1 MHQINFQLKLK
12 LSAEENYNEKSD
24 LSELK
29 MADIVTK
36 LEENQ
41 TKLQKLRFQKA
52 LQQIEDPL
60 EIRFLKKEIAQL
72 LTIKNEFIKGIRSD
86 KDAL

>member
-1 MHQINFQLKLK
+1 MK
-12 LSAEENYNEKSD
+12 KSD

-29 MADIVTK
+29 MVDVDIK

-86 KDAL
+86 GDAAWVKEKNKF

>member
-1 MHQINFQLKLK
+1 MK
-12 LSAEENYNEKSD
+12 KSE

-29 MADIVTK
+29 MADVDIK

-72 LTIKNEFIKGIRSD
+72 LTIKNEFIKGIRLD
-86 KDAL
+86 GDAA

>member
-1 MHQINFQLKLK
+1 MKK
-12 LSAEENYNEKSD
+12 GD

-29 MADIVTK
+29 MTDIDTK

-41 TKLQKLRFQKA
+41 AKLQKLRFQKA

-86 KDAL
+86 RDAS

>member
-1 MHQINFQLKLK
+1 MK
-12 LSAEENYNEKSD
+12 KSE

-29 MADIVTK
+29 MADVDIK

-86 KDAL
+86 GDEAWVKEKNKF

>member
-1 MHQINFQLKLK
+1 MK
-12 LSAEENYNEKSD
+12 KSD

-72 LTIKNEFIKGIRSD
+72 LTFKNEFIKGIRSD

>member
-1 MHQINFQLKLK
+1 MK
-12 LSAEENYNEKSD
+12 KSD

-29 MADIVTK
+29 MTDIDTK

-41 TKLQKLRFQKA
+41 AKLQKLRFQKA

-60 EIRFLKKEIAQL
+60 EIWFLKKEIAQL

-86 KDAL
+86 RDASWVKEKNKF

>member
-1 MHQINFQLKLK
+1 MK
-12 LSAEENYNEKSD
+12 KSD

-86 KDAL
+86 RDASWVKEKNKF